1 MNILNLVIRENLKFK
16 PSSTVDDKDE
26 YDTYICKVGRPKAD
40 RNAAFGHTQVFKYK
54 VFKYEVLLTN
64 KGKYFLL
71 FEKFISA
78 QHHSI
83 P

>member
-26 YDTYICKVGRPKAD
+26 YDTYICKVGRPKAT

-54 VFKYEVLLTN
+54 VLLTN
-64 KGKYFLL
+64 KGKFSLL
-71 FEKFISA
+71 FEKSLSA
-78 QHHSI
+78 RHHSI